1 MKSSINRKKNIL
13 KAFSVVSSM
22 TFLSRIT
29 GYIRDVFIAA
39 FIGASFYSDA
49 FFVAF
54 RIPNMFRRLFGEG
67 ALTPAIV
74 PTATLL
80 LEKDEK
86 YWKDGIKSIIAASA
100 LTVTI
105 VTILGIIFSPFLVK
119 LMAYGF
125 TKNEST
131 YSLTVNLNRLMFPY
145 LFFISMVA
153 VYMGLLNAKHHF
165 LAPSFSPVF
174 LNLSMIFSLIVL
186 RFFFKIPVFALAYG
200 VLLGGVLQL
209 LFQIPFLKK
218 EGLPFLP
225 GVRIKTPA
233 TISVVQ
239 MVIPSMFGLAITQI
253 NIIVDTFVASFLKEG
268 TVSYLYYA
276 DRLLELPIS
285 LFVVSFATAI
295 LPSVSQHAVLGDEA
309 KVRENFSKAL
319 IYALFLIIP
328 SLFFMLCLGK
338 PALSTLFQRKAFDMD
353 ALSGTY
359 YALIGYSLGFPFFTF
374 NRLITPLFYAH
385 KNTKLPVRAGFFA
398 MLTNIAMDIVLMPW
412 GAFGLSTATSISA
425 AVNGFFLYTLFR
437 KEFYL
442 LGIKNVYEICVKL
455 FFSAFFAAV
464 PVYILTLHFSYDD
477 KLLIKIAYLLLF
489 AAAYISLMVI
499 FMILFKVNEVNDIWN
514 ILKKKLLK
522 Q

>member
-13 KAFSVVSSM
+13 KAFSVISSM

-29 GYIRDVFIAA
+29 GYVRDAFIAA
-39 FIGASFYSDA
+39 FTGASFYSDA

-54 RIPNMFRRLFGEG
+54 RIPNMFRRLLGEG

-74 PTATLL
+74 PVATEL

-86 YWKDGIKSIIAASA
+86 DCKEGIKSIIAASA

-105 VTILGIIFSPFLVK
+105 VTILGIIFSPVLVK

-125 TKNEST
+125 TKNELT

-145 LFFISMVA
+145 LFFMSMVA
-153 VYMGLLNAKHHF
+153 VYMALLNARHHF
-165 LAPSFSPVF
+165 FAPSFSPVF
-174 LNLSMIFSLIVL
+174 LNLSMIFSIIAF
-186 RFFFKIPVFALAYG
+186 RYFFKIPVFALAYG

-209 LFQIPFLKK
+209 LFQIPFLKQ
-218 EGLPFLP
+218 EGVPFLP
-225 GVRIKTPA
+225 GTKIKTSA
-233 TISVVQ
+233 TLSVFH
-239 MVIPSMFGLAITQI
+239 MLIPSMFGLAITQI
-253 NIIVDTFVASFLKEG
+253 NIMVDTFVASFLKEG

-295 LPSVSQHAVLGDEA
+295 LPSVSQHAVLGNKA
-309 KVRENFSKAL
+309 NIRENFSKTL

-338 PALSTLFQRKAFDMD
+338 PALSVLFQRKAFDME
-353 ALSGTY
+353 ALTGTY
-359 YALIGYSLGFPFFTF
+359 YALIGYSLGLPFFTF

-385 KNTKLPVRAGFFA
+385 QNTRLPVKAGFFA
-398 MLTNIAMDIVLMPW
+398 MLTNIAMDVVLMPL
-412 GAFGLSTATSISA
+412 GAFGLSAATSISA

-442 LGIKNVYEICVKL
+442 LGIKNVYEISVKL
-455 FFSAFFAAV
+455 LFAAFFAAV
-464 PVYILTLHFSYDD
+464 PVYILTIHFSYDD
-477 KLLIKIAYLLLF
+477 KLFIKIAYLLLL
-489 AAAYISLMVI
+489 AATYISLLAI
-499 FMILFKVNEVNDIWN
+499 FMILLKVNEVKDVWN
-514 ILKKKLLK
+514 ILKKRLLK